1 MNIVFIGGGNMAS
14 ALIGGLL
21 AQGQDVD
28 HIGVVE
34 INAEARARGQ
44 EAESQA
50 AAAEN
55 QVRALQERIE
65 RTEVEIRQGEV
76 QRQERQGEA
85 THAAVD
91 RLAQIL
97 NHPLCNYHPDSRSTD
112 AAVIRNVLAA
122 ASRACELPKLDA
134 VLAEAGISHTL
145 GRATIAWLLK
155 YGLLVR
161 VPAVTVGGGTGR
173 R

>member
-1 MNIVFIGGGNMAS
+1 TAPQ
-14 ALIGGLL
+14 ALPTLGPACYPPPEVAFAGYPTGWI
-21 AQGQDVD
+21 QDAD
-28 HIGVVE
+28 
-34 INAEARARGQ
+34 R
-44 EAESQA
+44 
-50 AAAEN
+50 
-55 QVRALQERIE
+55 L
-65 RTEVEIRQGEV
+65 
-76 QRQERQGEA
+76 EA

-91 RLAQIL
+91 RLTQVM

-122 ASRACELPKLDA
+122 ANRACEVPQLDA
-134 VLAEAGISHTL
+134 VFAKAGVPETI

-161 VPAVTVGGGTGR
+161 VPAVTVADR